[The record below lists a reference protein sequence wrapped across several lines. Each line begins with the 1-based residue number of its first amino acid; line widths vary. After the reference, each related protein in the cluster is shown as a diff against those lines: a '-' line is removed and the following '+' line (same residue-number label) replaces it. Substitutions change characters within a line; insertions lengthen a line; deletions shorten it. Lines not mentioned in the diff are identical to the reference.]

1 MNLQSN
7 NRHRRKKVG
16 EHYYGVRHC
25 RTPLP
30 VANIGRDIVNPCYV
44 QLYTVSVYVALRNR
58 FLRIQTSLIDKGN
71 QKHSL
76 VYLSELK

>member
-16 EHYYGVRHC
+16 EQYYGACQC
-25 RTPLP
+25 RTPFP
-30 VANIGRDIVNPCYV
+30 VANIYLDLVKSCYV
-44 QLYTVSVYVALRNR
+44 QLNKVSVYVTVRGR

-71 QKHSL
+71 QKNIT
-76 VYLSELK
+76 LSICQN